1 MTNSAITATDD
12 RDAVPWNS
20 QTPDGQVLLGMPWE
34 IFVLG
39 CALLSILN
47 LVLEI
52 VIRNPD
58 LDQVVIIMDGLLIL
72 VFAIDFVR
80 RMRIAS
86 DDRAYFG
93 PGRGWLDLIS
103 IIPMLR
109 IARVL
114 RILRVGRIVRR
125 MGGLERALLMFFKDK
140 ATGGLLLVVL
150 IAILV
155 MEFGSLAV
163 LFAERTSPDANITTA
178 GDALWYTVVTMST
191 VGYGDQYPVTELGRL
206 FGVVIIVV
214 GVGVFGTLTGYLA
227 NIFLSP
233 SESRL
238 DDVAAA
244 DESISTEPEAPVVS
258 APESPSV
265 G

>member
-1 MTNSAITATDD
+1 MTSSATNATDE
-12 RDAVPWNS
+12 REAIPWNS

-47 LVLEI
+47 MVIEI
-52 VIRNPD
+52 VMHNPD
-58 LDQVVIIMDGLLIL
+58 LDQVVMMMDGVLIL

-80 RMRIAS
+80 RMRVAT
-86 DDRAYFG
+86 DDRAYLG

-114 RILRVGRIVRR
+114 RILRVSRIVRR
-125 MGGLERALLMFFKDK
+125 MGGLEQALLMFFKDK

-150 IAILV
+150 IAIMV

-163 LFAERTSPDANITTA
+163 LFAERASPGANITSA

-191 VGYGDQYPVTELGRL
+191 VGYGDQYPVTDLGRL

-233 SESRL
+233 SDSHA
-238 DDVAAA
+238 DDVAFA
-244 DESISTEPEAPVVS
+244 DERIPAEPETPVAA

-265 G
+265 A